1 MNDHNWKR
9 RFVAS
14 LLEFAMLFPI
24 LLYLVVLTLP
34 SPLIL
39 SWFIVLYLTY
49 TACMLAGTLSF
60 FRMNWVLLSTASVL
74 SISITFNY
82 SLFTSLPSSLLM
94 GFSILFILLRGFK
107 YGIEYAEDLLPY
119 KKLWKGLSIYLF
131 FTILFNLTD
140 RTAEFSPI
148 ITIAACIYIILIIFY
163 SNSETLRENY
173 TFYSTQTKVPRKTL
187 LKNRIFLLLFS
198 SVLFLIVFSQYLN
211 QLFYFIRQSAGIIL
225 TWISNLMQYDNP
237 IQYGEREAE
246 REEVVFEGSSE
257 QVEPSFS
264 WVDLLFYLFLAV
276 FLTIVLILLLKYM
289 KKLKKWMSEFVNRL
303 SNRADKQAETYF
315 EEKESVFKFRKWRK
329 KIRSQSLQWLK
340 KTFTRRKTIDDF
352 KTNKEKIRFLFKEF
366 IRVEQKKGLSIKKDS
381 TASELITRVQLNENS
396 MDKEI
401 VRLDQKYNVVR
412 YTDDDASNE
421 DVEAL
426 NNWLKKRKNNL

>member
-1 MNDHNWKR
+1 
-9 RFVAS
+9 
-14 LLEFAMLFPI
+14 
-24 LLYLVVLTLP
+24 
-34 SPLIL
+34 
-39 SWFIVLYLTY
+39 
-49 TACMLAGTLSF
+49 
-60 FRMNWVLLSTASVL
+60 
-74 SISITFNY
+74 
-82 SLFTSLPSSLLM
+82 
-94 GFSILFILLRGFK
+94 
-107 YGIEYAEDLLPY
+107 
-119 KKLWKGLSIYLF
+119 
-131 FTILFNLTD
+131 
-140 RTAEFSPI
+140 
-148 ITIAACIYIILIIFY
+148 
-163 SNSETLRENY
+163 
-173 TFYSTQTKVPRKTL
+173 
-187 LKNRIFLLLFS
+187 
-198 SVLFLIVFSQYLN
+198 
-211 QLFYFIRQSAGIIL
+211 
-225 TWISNLMQYDNP
+225 
-237 IQYGEREAE
+237 
-246 REEVVFEGSSE
+246 
-257 QVEPSFS
+257 
-264 WVDLLFYLFLAV
+264 
-276 FLTIVLILLLKYM
+276 
-289 KKLKKWMSEFVNRL
+289 MSEFVNRL